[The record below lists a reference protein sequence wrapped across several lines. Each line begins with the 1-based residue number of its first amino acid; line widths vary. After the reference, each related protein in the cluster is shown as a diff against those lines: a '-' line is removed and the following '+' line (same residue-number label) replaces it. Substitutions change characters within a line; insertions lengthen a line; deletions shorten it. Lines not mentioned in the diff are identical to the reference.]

1 MSSSSKRLF
10 SQALLDVATEANPAK
25 AKPGSASGAYE
36 GSRKEKQ
43 RYEYTG
49 KANCG
54 FVELNHMSV
63 WSVKQYKQ
71 YLEAVAG
78 VKKVICHPKGSKE
91 MQGNGRNDDHYQA
104 RNCFVY
110 SDRCTEPMEFELT
123 RCNHMKAM

>member
-1 MSSSSKRLF
+1 MSCSNRLF
-10 SQALLDVATEANPAK
+10 SKALRDVATDANPAK
-25 AKPGSASGAYE
+25 AKLGSASGAYE

-78 VKKVICHPKGSKE
+78 VKKVICHPKGSEE
-91 MQGNGRNDDHYQA
+91 M
-104 RNCFVY
+104 
-110 SDRCTEPMEFELT
+110 
-123 RCNHMKAM
+123 